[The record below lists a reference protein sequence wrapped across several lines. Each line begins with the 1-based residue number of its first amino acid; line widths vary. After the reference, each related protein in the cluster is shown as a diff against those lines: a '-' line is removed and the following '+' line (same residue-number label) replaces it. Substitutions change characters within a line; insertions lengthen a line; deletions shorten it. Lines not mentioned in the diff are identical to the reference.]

1 LSNLTMSAS
10 NRNEV
15 LTLDKKAGDVMEK
28 NTVRR
33 LFDVQPTFIFILSEM
48 CVMPPTFMVGSEI
61 TASRVCHPGS
71 QNTKLA

>member
-1 LSNLTMSAS
+1 MSAS

-48 CVMPPTFMVGSEI
+48 CDATDLYGWLRDYRFPCAI
-61 TASRVCHPGS
+61 
-71 QNTKLA
+71 